1 MMSRSVAIV
10 TGAGRGIGRAI
21 AEALAA
27 RNFDLAVTDL
37 MPEAEGEALLQDL
50 ARCGCRARYHS
61 GDIADIATH
70 AAFVERALA
79 EFGHIDCL
87 VNNAGMG
94 AVVRG
99 DLLDLG
105 RQPARHSVPDAG
117 RGQRHALATAY
128 RCAAIGRDD
137 HVSVG

>member
-61 GDIADIATH
+61 GDQGR
-70 AAFVERALA
+70 EALVSWSRP
-79 EFGHIDCL
+79 GPMSPSLWTC
-87 VNNAGMG
+87 
-94 AVVRG
+94 
-99 DLLDLG
+99 
-105 RQPARHSVPDAG
+105 
-117 RGQRHALATAY
+117 
-128 RCAAIGRDD
+128 RDG
-137 HVSVG
+137 V